1 MRAMFPPQ
9 ISFYLAGTYL
19 RNFFFLALM
28 ILGVVYLFDTVELLR
43 RAAKFDDVPVFLVLQ
58 MGLFKLPE
66 VGQMVLPFAVLF
78 SAIFT
83 FWQMTRRYE
92 LVAVRAAGL
101 SIWQILGPI
110 ILSAFLIGV
119 LQVAVINPFGA
130 LLIGK
135 FETLEST
142 YLKRQTSLV
151 TLSKQGLWL
160 KQDQDG
166 GHVIL
171 HAGTIDSTNWVLK
184 KIIVLFFDD
193 AYSFSRRIDAKEA
206 ELQEGQWSFKEAV
219 SNRPQELPE
228 RSDYITME
236 TDLTRNDIEDSFASP
251 ETISFWS
258 LPSFI
263 ETMENTGF
271 DPIRLKMHYQVLL
284 SQPLLYLS
292 MVLLAACVSLRPPRN
307 GGTFLLIASGIM
319 VGFMIF
325 FASSFLQALG
335 ASQQIPL
342 QLAAWSPALIATL
355 IGVTIIMNLED
366 G

>member
-1 MRAMFPPQ
+1 MKQAFPPQ
-9 ISFYLAGTYL
+9 LSFYMAGTYL
-19 RNFFFLALM
+19 KNFVFLALM
-28 ILGVVYLFDTVELLR
+28 LLGVVYLFDTVELLR
-43 RAAKFDDVPVFLVLQ
+43 RAAKFDDVPLLLVLQ

-101 SIWQILGPI
+101 SVWQILGPI
-110 ILSAFLIGV
+110 VLSAFLIGV
-119 LQVAVINPFGA
+119 IQVGIINPFGA

-151 TLSKQGLWL
+151 SLSQQGLWL
-160 KQDQDG
+160 KQDQDD

-171 HAGTIDSTNWVLK
+171 HAGSIDSNNWVLK

-193 AYSFSRRIDAKEA
+193 SYSFTRRMDAKEA
-206 ELQEGQWSFKEAV
+206 ELQSGQWSFKDVV
-219 SNRPQELPE
+219 SNRPREMPE
-228 RSDYITME
+228 RSDFVTMT
-236 TDLTRNDIEDSFASP
+236 TDLTREDIEDSFASP
-251 ETISFWS
+251 ETVSFWS

-263 ETMENTGF
+263 KTMENTGF

-292 MVLLAACVSLRPPRN
+292 MILLAACVSLRPPRN
-307 GGTFLLIASGIM
+307 GGTFLLIAMGTL
-319 VGFMIF
+319 VGFLIF

-335 ASQQIPL
+335 ASHQVPL
-342 QLAAWSPALIATL
+342 LLAAWAPALVSMLVGA
-355 IGVTIIMNLED
+355 TIIMNLED